1 MTQIILTLTDVSNH
15 QKYQHNQLP
24 FPIAFQKSAFL
35 ATQDRQVCSGGTQ
48 TEWDNKRPWQCQV
61 CQR

>member
-24 FPIAFQKSAFL
+24 FPTAFQKSAFL
-35 ATQDRQVCSGGTQ
+35 TTRERRVCSGGTQ
-48 TEWDNKRPWQCQV
+48 TERDNKRP
-61 CQR
+61 